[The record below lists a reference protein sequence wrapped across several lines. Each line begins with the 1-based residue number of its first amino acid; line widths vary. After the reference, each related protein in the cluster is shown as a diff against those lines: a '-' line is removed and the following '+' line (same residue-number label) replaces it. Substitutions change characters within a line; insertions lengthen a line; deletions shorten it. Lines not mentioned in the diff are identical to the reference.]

1 MGKKNIIKI
10 LKTDIQIGDKP
21 TAGRTT
27 PVPTD
32 ALKPTIEVK
41 PADKEKDSK

>member
-1 MGKKNIIKI
+1 MAKKNIAT

-27 PVPTD
+27 PIPKD
-32 ALKPTIEVK
+32 SLKPKDEVK
-41 PADKEKDSK
+41 TDDNKKKEE

>member
-1 MGKKNIIKI
+1 MAKKNITI

-27 PVPTD
+27 PIPKD
-32 ALKPTIEVK
+32 SLKPKDEVK
-41 PADKEKDSK
+41 PADKKEDNE

>member
-1 MGKKNIIKI
+1 MEKKNITT

-27 PVPTD
+27 PIPTD
-32 ALKPTIEVK
+32 SLKPKIVVK
-41 PADKEKDSK
+41 PEDKSNDDSQ